1 MFTMF
6 SIFKE
11 HRHNAKQ
18 IFMLAKTELKKDY
31 KGSFLGTG
39 WAVVKPLFTLFIY
52 WFAFSFGIRAS
63 GDIAGLPRFI
73 FMLVGFI
80 PWFFISDSILFG
92 SQSIRKNRQFVVK
105 MYFPVSNIMTFT
117 LLEKFMVHLLLCG
130 LMVIYLCFAG
140 YWPSVYT
147 LQFFYYC
154 PLMFLFFLALSWSTA
169 PMSAFSR
176 DFENFIKS
184 IMTGLFWL
192 SSVMWDSYTIEIDWL
207 RRLML
212 FNPINYFVNGY
223 RKAFVSQE
231 WFWEYPQETLIFLA
245 ELLVVVLLGMYN
257 YKRLRK
263 RLPDVL

>member
-18 IFMLAKTELKKDY
+18 IFMLA
-31 KGSFLGTG
+31 
-39 WAVVKPLFTLFIY
+39 LFTLFIY

-192 SSVMWDSYTIEIDWL
+192 SSVMWDSYT
-207 RRLML
+207 
-212 FNPINYFVNGY
+212 PINYFVNGY

-245 ELLVVVLLGMYN
+245 ELVVVMLLGMYN